1 MAENNITKKDLN
13 KVFWRSHMIQGSWNY
28 ERQMGLGYAW
38 SMMPILR
45 RLYKEGSPEMAQ
57 ALSRH
62 LELFNTTPQTATFC
76 LGLSA
81 SMEEENAKSS
91 GNFPVQSINAVKAS
105 LMGPLAG
112 IGDSFFWGT
121 FKVIAAG
128 LGVSLAANGSII
140 GPIASIIAYNIP
152 SILVR
157 YFGLQIGYRAG
168 SSFLE
173 KLSGG
178 LMDKIT
184 FGASIVGLMVVG
196 AMTASMINL
205 QFAWS
210 YESVSVQGI
219 LDSILPQALSLG
231 ATMLMYWLVKK
242 KISINYLLIGIIIA
256 GIIASYLG
264 MFTV

>member
-1 MAENNITKKDLN
+1 MEELKVTKKDLN
-13 KVFWRSHMIQGSWNY
+13 KVFWRSHLIQGSWNY

-38 SMMPILR
+38 SIMPVLR
-45 RLYKEGSPEMAQ
+45 SLYKEGSPEMAE
-57 ALSRH
+57 ALQRH
-62 LELFNTTPQTATFC
+62 LELFNTTPQTAGFI

-81 SMEEENAKSS
+81 SMEEENAKNPS
-91 GNFPVQSINAVKAS
+91 FPKQSINAIKAS

-128 LGVSLAANGSII
+128 LGISLAANGSII

-157 YFGLQIGYRAG
+157 YFGLQIGYKTG
-168 SSFLE
+168 STFLE

-184 FGASIVGLMVVG
+184 YGASIVGLMVVG
-196 AMTASMINL
+196 GMIASMIDL
-205 QFAWS
+205 QFAWGYS
-210 YESVSVQGI
+210 KTVTVQGV
-219 LDSILPQALSLG
+219 LDSILPQALPLAVTG
-231 ATMLMYWLVKK
+231 IMYWLIKK
-242 KISINYLLIGIIIA
+242 KININWILLGTIVV

>member
-1 MAENNITKKDLN
+1 MKEIKLSKKVLN
-13 KVFWRSHMIQGSWNY
+13 KVFWRAHMIQGSWNY

-38 SMMPILR
+38 SMMPVLR
-45 RLYKEGSPEMAQ
+45 SLYEEGSPEMAE
-57 ALSRH
+57 ALQRH

-76 LGLSA
+76 LGLSS
-81 SMEEENAKSS
+81 SMEEENARSK
-91 GNFPVQSINAVKAS
+91 NFPVKSINAMKAS

-128 LGVSLAANGSII
+128 LGISLAQKGNLL
-140 GPIASIIAYNIP
+140 GPILALLAYNIP
-152 SILVR
+152 SELVR
-157 YFGLQIGYRAG
+157 YLGMRIGYKTG
-168 SSFLE
+168 STFLE

-184 FGASIVGLMVVG
+184 YGASIVGLMVVG

-205 QFAWS
+205 KIAWAYS
-210 YESVSVQGI
+210 PDVTVQGI
-219 LDSILPQALSLG
+219 LDTILPQALPLL
-231 ATMLMYWLVKK
+231 ATGFMYYLIKK
-242 KISINYLLIGIIIA
+242 KVNVNWILLGTIVV